1 MDENKM
7 IESVESASTPTSTPY
22 PNQTPAPNPYPNTAP
37 TQTSEADLEAK
48 RIAYREER
56 KRQSKKDNKTI
67 IIVIVVIALIVVGS
81 RMLNTD
87 KKPHSEGRQASTSV
101 TDTLF
106 RSKQTRLDD
115 IEKYYGADVRPL
127 DEDGMY
133 YYSDSDGRIFVDG
146 ELDEEFTL
154 TSEEAEQLG
163 DVILLGRS
171 AFADFEPSE
180 NLTAFLNKYGLME
193 STSES
198 SEESDSTTSDS
209 SESSDDSE

>member
-7 IESVESASTPTSTPY
+7 IESVEPASTPI
-22 PNQTPAPNPYPNTAP
+22 PNPTPA
-37 TQTSEADLEAK
+37 QTSEAELEAK
-48 RIAYREER
+48 SIACREER
-56 KRQSKKDNKTI
+56 KRQSKQDNKTI
-67 IIVIVVIALIVVGS
+67 LIVIVVIALIIIGS
-81 RMLNTD
+81 RMLNTN
-87 KKPHSEGRQASTSV
+87 KKPHSEGRQTSTSV

-106 RSKQTRLDD
+106 RSKQNRLDD

-154 TSEEAEQLG
+154 STKEAEQLG

-180 NLTAFLNKYGLME
+180 NLTAFMIKHGLVDEPE
-193 STSES
+193 SEESEEEESSKESKSKSSKESKS
-198 SEESDSTTSDS
+198 SEE
-209 SESSDDSE
+209 

>member
-7 IESVESASTPTSTPY
+7 VESVEPVSTPTQP
-22 PNQTPAPNPYPNTAP
+22 TAP

-48 RIAYREER
+48 SIAYREER
-56 KRQSKKDNKTI
+56 KRQSKQDNKTI
-67 IIVIVVIALIVVGS
+67 LIVIVVIALIVVSS

-87 KKPHSEGRQASTSV
+87 KKPHSAGRQASPSISE
-101 TDTLF
+101 TLL
-106 RSKQTRLDD
+106 RSKQDRTED
-115 IEKYYGADVRPL
+115 ISKYYGASVRTL
-127 DEDGMY
+127 DDDGMY
-133 YYSDSDGRIFVDG
+133 CYSDSDGRIFVDG

-154 TSEEAEQLG
+154 TSEEADQLG
-163 DVILLGRS
+163 EVLLLGKS

-193 STSES
+193 ATSES

-209 SESSDDSE
+209 PESSEDSSEE

>member
-1 MDENKM
+1 MDEDKM
-7 IESVESASTPTSTPY
+7 IESVESASTPTPASAPTPT
-22 PNQTPAPNPYPNTAP
+22 PNQ
-37 TQTSEADLEAK
+37 EADLEVK
-48 RIAYREER
+48 SIAYREER
-56 KRQSKKDNKTI
+56 KRQSKQDNKTI
-67 IIVIVVIALIVVGS
+67 LIVIAVIALIVVSS
-81 RMLNTD
+81 RMLNTN

-101 TDTLF
+101 SETLL

-127 DEDGMY
+127 DEGGMY

-154 TSEEAEQLG
+154 SEREAEQLG

-180 NLTAFLNKYGLME
+180 NLTAFMIKHGLVDE
-193 STSES
+193 PE
-198 SEESDSTTSDS
+198 SEESEEEDSTTSDS
-209 SESSDDSE
+209 SESSDSSNSE